1 VLLIRIAAASSSL
14 MGVGSKCGRIRSA
27 NKCQK
32 CVFGR
37 SKCDNEL
44 GSYVIVMTDGTYIL
58 LIRLRFRFGIIY
70 ECDGGEGIGDVDGA
84 RDSKKEDKAESF

>member
-1 VLLIRIAAASSSL
+1 MSWVLKHKQ
-14 MGVGSKCGRIRSA
+14 MVD
-27 NKCQK
+27 
-32 CVFGR
+32 
-37 SKCDNEL
+37 CDDGL
-44 GSYVIVMTDGTYIL
+44 SYVIVMTDGTYIL